1 MSAYI
6 HTHRLNSMNKHDVV
20 CYSMLEKQKVDYQP
34 EVPETVFPTPIVAGA
49 MPTLTPAAMRMPPT
63 IKPEIRQPSVASTS
77 AAAATFRQQPP
88 PMKVSV
94 GGCIHH
100 TS

>member
-1 MSAYI
+1 
-6 HTHRLNSMNKHDVV
+6 MNKHDVV